1 MRDKNLSYSQFN
13 IQLMKTLKKEISDF
27 NQFFRRAVVVSP
39 TLSLES
45 YYFRYPKDF
54 RLLRALAIIQWYFPE
69 EFHWRIYLDL
79 TEKSHSQ
86 LSSKQRIELSL
97 LLSSEDNC
105 KKFLFETKRY
115 SSNEI
120 FGNIL
125 KNDMQDLLKNLKIS
139 KRNLKVKRTQRRRG
153 YNDKGSRKPDWKW
166 LPTQDFSFTEYQNM
180 KERKLNQ
187 ELKTKQLLQKYLREL
202 EFD

>member
-27 NQFFRRAVVVSP
+27 SQFFRRAVVVSP

-139 KRNLKVKRTQRRRG
+139 RRNLKVKRTQRRRG

-187 ELKTKQLLQKYLREL
+187 ELKTIQLLQKYLREL

>member
-13 IQLMKTLKKEISDF
+13 IQLRKTLKKELSNF

-45 YYFRYPKDF
+45 YYIRYPKDF

-69 EFHWRIYLDL
+69 EFHWRVYLDL
-79 TEKSHSQ
+79 TETSHSQ

-105 KKFLFETKRY
+105 KKFLYETKRY
-115 SSNEI
+115 TSNEI

-125 KNDMQDLLKNLKIS
+125 KNDMQDLLRILKIS
-139 KRNLKVKRTQRRRG
+139 RRISKVRRTQRRRG

-166 LPTQDFSFTEYQNM
+166 LPESDFSLTEYQNE
-180 KERKLNQ
+180 KERKQYQ
-187 ELKTKQLLQKYLREL
+187 ELKIIQLLQEKLRGL
-202 EFD
+202 KFD

>member
-13 IQLMKTLKKEISDF
+13 IQLRKTLKEELSNF

-45 YYFRYPKDF
+45 YNIRYPKDF
-54 RLLRALAIIQWYFPE
+54 RLLRALAIIQWYFPM

-79 TEKSHSQ
+79 TEASHSQ

-105 KKFLFETKRY
+105 KKFLYETKRY

-125 KNDMQDLLKNLKIS
+125 KNDMRDLLRILKIS
-139 KRNLKVKRTQRRRG
+139 RRNSKVRRIQRRRG
-153 YNDKGSRKPDWKW
+153 YNDYGSRKPDCKW
-166 LPTQDFSFTEYQNM
+166 LPQSDYSLTEYQNE
-180 KERKLNQ
+180 KERKQYQ
-187 ELKTKQLLQKYLREL
+187 ELKIIQLLQEKLREL
-202 EFD
+202 KFD